1 MTEKNNAVPVKEA
14 LRNTEYD
21 RKYGEG
27 LEDFLRDDFPLE
39 EMEEMARHKTL
50 ENFPSYPDTEKQT
63 AKKHRIR
70 LFAPLYVANLCVN
83 HCRYCG
89 FQHDQEILRRHLS
102 FSEIQRELDVLQ
114 QRQFRQIL
122 LVAGE
127 NPKLC
132 TTDYFCEIIR
142 EIRRREMVPAV
153 EIAPQTTESY
163 AAMAKA
169 GNHSITLFQETY
181 EEEKYR
187 FYHPKGP
194 KSSFNWRIATY
205 DRAGE
210 GGFRFFGF
218 GFLLGLAEPK
228 EELRRMMRQA
238 WYLSEKFPL
247 DGISFSLPRIRVAPN
262 GFQPPYP
269 VDDALFIR
277 FYTILRILFPQAEL
291 VLSTRETEEMRNRL
305 YHTCIT
311 YTSAG
316 SHTDP
321 GGYYAESTGQFSGEQ
336 FPITDHR
343 SAKDLT
349 HWLTEHGFDVLF

>member
-1 MTEKNNAVPVKEA
+1 MTEKNDAVAVKAA
-14 LRNTEYD
+14 LRDSAYE

-27 LEDFLRDDFPLE
+27 LEEFLREDFPLE
-39 EMEEMARHKTL
+39 ELLEMARQKTR
-50 ENFPSYPDTEKQT
+50 EHFPPATEKKS
-63 AKKHRIR
+63 AEKHRIK
-70 LFAPLYVANLCVN
+70 LFAPLYLANICVN

-89 FQHDQEILRRHLS
+89 FQHNQKILRRHLT
-102 FSEIQRELDVLQ
+102 FPETCLELDVLQ
-114 QRQFRQIL
+114 QRKFRQIL

-163 AAMAKA
+163 AAMAEA
-169 GNHSITLFQETY
+169 GNRSITLFQETY
-181 EEEKYR
+181 DEEKYR
-187 FYHPKGP
+187 LYHPQGP
-194 KSSFNWRIATY
+194 KSSFDWRIATY

-218 GFLLGLAEPK
+218 GILLGLAEPRA
-228 EELRRMMRQA
+228 ELRRMMRQA

-269 VDDALFIR
+269 VDDTLFIR
-277 FYTILRILFPQAEL
+277 FYAILRRMFPRAEL
-291 VLSTRETEEMRNRL
+291 VLSTRETVEMRNRL
-305 YHTCIT
+305 YESCIT

-343 SAKDLT
+343 SVEDLT
-349 HWLTEHGFDVLF
+349 QWLTTRGFDVRF